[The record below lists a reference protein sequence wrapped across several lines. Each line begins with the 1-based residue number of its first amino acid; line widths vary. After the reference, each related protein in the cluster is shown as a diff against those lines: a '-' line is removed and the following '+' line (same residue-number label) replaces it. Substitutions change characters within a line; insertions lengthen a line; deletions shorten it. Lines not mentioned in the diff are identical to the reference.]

1 MPENI
6 WTIVGAGDALGG
18 LEALIEE
25 RRRLGPVC
33 VAESLDQVPAAATC
47 VMQVGGAAPPSIFL
61 SLPTATTCNGRRVPI
76 GWLPADRKNG
86 LLAYA
91 SAASR
96 VVRRQALGL
105 KSGPAVLL
113 GQWHER
119 TLNLVDA
126 VEGLVDLS
134 RFRWTA
140 ERLVRRDLLSALRCG
155 PGVALYFGHALSG
168 GWVGYGGV
176 TAETLIANCGE
187 PLGAVV
193 SIACETARRP
203 EGRPS
208 FCEELVLGGY
218 CAAAL
223 GASARTLHEHNRILA
238 RGLCS
243 ALGRAQSLGDA
254 LRLAEVPDEFF
265 SHYRIFGDP
274 GAPLIGAEHAEDAAK
289 QVFAPAPD
297 YLLKS
302 S

>member
-1 MPENI
+1 M
-6 WTIVGAGDALGG
+6 
-18 LEALIEE
+18 
-25 RRRLGPVC
+25 
-33 VAESLDQVPAAATC
+33 
-47 VMQVGGAAPPSIFL
+47 
-61 SLPTATTCNGRRVPI
+61 
-76 GWLPADRKNG
+76 
-86 LLAYA
+86 
-91 SAASR
+91 
-96 VVRRQALGL
+96 

-113 GQWHER
+113 GQWQER

-140 ERLVRRDLLSALRCG
+140 ERLVRRDLLNALHCG

-176 TAETLIANCGE
+176 AAETLITMCGE

-203 EGRPS
+203 EGRSS

-254 LRLAEVPDEFF
+254 LRLAEVPDDFF

-274 GAPLIGAEHAEDAAK
+274 GAPPDRSRARRRCSKAGIRARSGLPAQEFLIAMEHC
-289 QVFAPAPD
+289 PD
-297 YLLKS
+297 ILRRVHSIFMADGFLNL
-302 S
+302 